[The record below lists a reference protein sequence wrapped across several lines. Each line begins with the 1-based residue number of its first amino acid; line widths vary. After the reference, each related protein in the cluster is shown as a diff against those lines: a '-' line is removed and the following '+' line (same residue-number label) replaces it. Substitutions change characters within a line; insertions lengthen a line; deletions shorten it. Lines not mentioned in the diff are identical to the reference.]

1 MLFGGSKSSGNSAVP
16 PGYKLKFGSLAKS
29 EITNVIPVA
38 IKMSQYSH
46 STSRTGE
53 ATSGSCVMYSSAG
66 NKTLVSSYTTMAGN
80 AHTTQVNSG
89 IFWLPAYFGTDGLH
103 FEELK
108 TITGFSGSPTIV
120 AWLERTG
127 GGR

>member
-1 MLFGGSKSSGNSAVP
+1 MYA
-16 PGYKLKFGSLAKS
+16 
-29 EITNVIPVA
+29 
-38 IKMSQYSH
+38 
-46 STSRTGE
+46 TG
-53 ATSGSCVMYSSAG
+53 G
-66 NKTLVSSYTTMAGN
+66 NKTLLSDYTRMAGN
-80 AHTTQVNSG
+80 WHLTEVSG
-89 IFWLPAYFGTDGLH
+89 GVFWLPAYFGTDGLH